1 MRGKLNSIK
10 FRDLRMHRQYSMA
23 KKLPAIVLSINL
35 LLGLFSWAIL
45 ATQTSSLA
53 RQAVTDKSQS
63 TISQL
68 VELIRTPLFNDDTI
82 SVQVALRR
90 ATQDRAIYS
99 ASFYDINNQLITQS
113 KQSGETPENMETV
126 SAVVELQDTEA
137 GTVYI
142 EVNSPPIYSQYRNV
156 FFSWLALWFVFTSAS
171 TYMSH
176 RFSEQFARRLRIL
189 TNRLPGSAEQI
200 VDEISAL
207 EARIQPLLSTTGQA
221 DENIASGYYY
231 SMVTATIKNRQ
242 RLDNQLNRENLELLF
257 EKIDYCT
264 SRALELYGGQRVEG
278 ADGSICFYIRS
289 TQSSKQHLLVCLMA
303 VYSLQQLLER
313 LGAKLGVDLDINWTL
328 RSDNLPT
335 LPLFR
340 YHEGIAVLKQSSAE
354 LAAQLQEGVI
364 VIHSTEYDIEQLSSI
379 ARFQAYDTNC
389 YVLQGFPEERQKL
402 LETQILHL
410 AGICL

>member
-10 FRDLRMHRQYSMA
+10 FRDHGMHRQYSMA

-53 RQAVTDKSQS
+53 SQAVTDKSQT

-99 ASFYDINNQLITQS
+99 ASFYDINNQLVTQS

-137 GTVYI
+137 GIVYI

-176 RFSEQFARRLRIL
+176 RFAEQFARRLRIL
-189 TNRLPGSAEQI
+189 TNRLPGQC
-200 VDEISAL
+200 
-207 EARIQPLLSTTGQA
+207 RA
-221 DENIASGYYY
+221 DC
-231 SMVTATIKNRQ
+231 R
-242 RLDNQLNRENLELLF
+242 
-257 EKIDYCT
+257 
-264 SRALELYGGQRVEG
+264 
-278 ADGSICFYIRS
+278 
-289 TQSSKQHLLVCLMA
+289 
-303 VYSLQQLLER
+303 
-313 LGAKLGVDLDINWTL
+313 
-328 RSDNLPT
+328 
-335 LPLFR
+335 
-340 YHEGIAVLKQSSAE
+340 
-354 LAAQLQEGVI
+354 
-364 VIHSTEYDIEQLSSI
+364 
-379 ARFQAYDTNC
+379 
-389 YVLQGFPEERQKL
+389 
-402 LETQILHL
+402 
-410 AGICL
+410 

>member
-10 FRDLRMHRQYSMA
+10 FRDLGMHRQYSMA
-23 KKLPAIVLSINL
+23 KKLPAIVLGINL
-35 LLGLFSWAIL
+35 LLGLFSWVIL

-53 RQAVTDKSQS
+53 NQTIADKSRT

-68 VELIRTPLFNDDTI
+68 VEMIRTPLFNDDTI
-82 SVQVALRR
+82 SVQVALRK

-99 ASFYDINNQLITQS
+99 ASFYDINNQLVAQS
-113 KQSGETPENMETV
+113 KPSGKKPEDMETV
-126 SAVVELQDTEA
+126 SAIVELQNTEA

-142 EVNSPPIYSQYRNV
+142 ELNSPPIYSQYRNV
-156 FFSWLALWFVFTSAS
+156 LLSWLALWFAFTSAT
-171 TYMSH
+171 TYTSH
-176 RFSEQFARRLRIL
+176 RFAEQFARRLRIL
-189 TNRLPGSAEQI
+189 SNRLPGSAEQI
-200 VDEISAL
+200 VDEISTL
-207 EARIQPLLSTTGQA
+207 EARIQPLLSTAGQG

-264 SRALELYGGQRVEG
+264 SRALELYGGQRLEG

-313 LGAKLGVDLDINWTL
+313 LSSKLGVDLKINWIL

-340 YHEGIAVLKQSSAE
+340 YHEGIARLKQDSAQ
-354 LAAQLQEGVI
+354 LAAQLQEGI
-364 VIHSTEYDIEQLSSI
+364 IAIHSTEYDIEQLSSI
-379 ARFQAYDTNC
+379 ARFQTYDTDC

>member
-1 MRGKLNSIK
+1 
-10 FRDLRMHRQYSMA
+10 MHRHYSIA
-23 KKLPAIVLSINL
+23 KKLPAIVLCINL
-35 LLGLFSWAIL
+35 LLGLFSWVIL

-53 RQAVTDKSQS
+53 NQRVADKSQA

-90 ATQDRAIYS
+90 ATQDQAIYS
-99 ASFYDINNQLITQS
+99 ASFYDINNQLVTQS
-113 KQSGETPENMETV
+113 KQPGDRPEHMETV

-142 EVNSPPIYSQYRNV
+142 EVNSAPIFSQYRNV
-156 FFSWLALWFVFTSAS
+156 FLAWLALWFVFTVAS
-171 TYMSH
+171 TYASL
-176 RFSEQFARRLRIL
+176 RFAEKFARRLRIL

-207 EARIQPLLSTTGQA
+207 EARIQPLLSSAGQT

-231 SMVTATIKNRQ
+231 TMVTATIKNRQ
-242 RLDNQLNRENLELLF
+242 RLNNQLNRENLELLF

-278 ADGSICFYIRS
+278 ANGSICFYIRS

-313 LGAKLGVDLDINWTL
+313 LSAKLGVDLEINWTL
-328 RSDNLPT
+328 HSDNLPT
-335 LPLFR
+335 VPLFK
-340 YHEGIAVLKQSSAE
+340 YHEGIAALKLRSAK
-354 LAAQLQEGVI
+354 LAGELQEGVI
-364 VIHSTEYDIEQLSSI
+364 AIHSTEYDIEQLSSI
-379 ARFQAYDTNC
+379 ARFQAYDSSC

-410 AGICL
+410 ARICL